1 MPDSETARPPG
12 LPAEISSAL
21 ASVWN
26 QYASKR
32 PSGAETVIRGNRVKC
47 VLTDAVQMLN
57 EGLTAAETEQG
68 RDGGRQLT
76 PSTFRNDAI
85 AAVTRVT
92 RCHVVAFVS
101 DHNTQTDVATEI
113 FRLEA
118 PPYQRR
124 ASATHTPGP

>member
-1 MPDSETARPPG
+1 MPDFETARPPG

-26 QYASKR
+26 QYASER

-68 RDGGRQLT
+68 RDGGRRLT

-101 DHNTQTDVATEI
+101 DHNTKTDVATEI

-118 PPYQRR
+118 PPYQRP

>member
-1 MPDSETARPPG
+1 VTARP
-12 LPAEISSAL
+12 L
-21 ASVWN
+21 ASRVF
-26 QYASKR
+26 YCVR
-32 PSGAETVIRGNRVKC
+32 VRGGGA
-47 VLTDAVQMLN
+47 Q
-57 EGLTAAETEQG
+57 
-68 RDGGRQLT
+68 DGGRRLT

-92 RCHVVAFVS
+92 RRHVVAFVS

-118 PPYQRR
+118 PPYQGP